1 MKPSNNKNGK
11 PTDILCHLEPTQYL
25 MVSLPKL
32 PGTGPTPTPPM
43 STRVQ
48 PLFNP
53 TTFKHHPLYETTT
66 MATFTSP
73 SRPSNSSAVSR
84 VVSSSTFSSTF
95 QGGNYTDSGLGSFE
109 RKEKLVQRQRERKR
123 QAAVERAKMKQE
135 LLKLEEIKRQR
146 RYKLR
151 ELKRRAIQAEVASV
165 VVIQRYYRGFKTRK
179 R

>member
-1 MKPSNNKNGK
+1 
-11 PTDILCHLEPTQYL
+11 
-25 MVSLPKL
+25 
-32 PGTGPTPTPPM
+32 
-43 STRVQ
+43 
-48 PLFNP
+48 
-53 TTFKHHPLYETTT
+53 
-66 MATFTSP
+66 
-73 SRPSNSSAVSR
+73 
-84 VVSSSTFSSTF
+84 
-95 QGGNYTDSGLGSFE
+95 
-109 RKEKLVQRQRERKR
+109 LVQRQRERKR